1 MSTRCPA
8 QVKRT
13 PLTGG
18 EGTRLCFTR
27 RDDPSPPARARR
39 SRLRLARRVRVP
51 LRLAEDRQARPS
63 GRGRR
68 ALRRRRPPPRPGLG
82 ARPARRRAT
91 PRDLESRT
99 RPEVAEGQATLPP
112 PCAAW

>member
-27 RDDPSPPARARR
+27 RDDPSPPARVRG
-39 SRLRLARRVRVP
+39 SRGGLAPPGRVP
-51 LRLAEDRQARPS
+51 LCLAEDRQAGTGR
-63 GRGRR
+63 RGRR
-68 ALRRRRPPPRPGLG
+68 ALRRRRPPPPPGLG
-82 ARPARRRAT
+82 PRTAPRRAT
-91 PRDLESRT
+91 PRDLLSF
-99 RPEVAEGQATLPP
+99 PF
-112 PCAAW
+112 